1 MKCGGYHDP
10 PMAEYKGTGAG
21 IGEGRAERERVKDV
35 NPQTNLNC
43 PEGQGGVSRELGV
56 NISGGGSAASPVAQ
70 TVKNLSPAM
79 QETQV

>member
-1 MKCGGYHDP
+1 
-10 PMAEYKGTGAG
+10 MAENKGTGAG
-21 IGEGRAERERVKDV
+21 TGEGRAEREQVKDV
-35 NPQTNLNC
+35 NQQTNLNC
-43 PEGQGGVSRELGV
+43 PEGQGGVSLELGV

>member
-21 IGEGRAERERVKDV
+21 TGEGRAEREQVKDF
-35 NPQTNLNC
+35 NQQTNLNC
-43 PEGQGGVSRELGV
+43 PEGQGGVSLELGV
-56 NISGGGSAASPVAQ
+56 NISGGGSVASPVAQ